1 MGTPLVGTAIITGG
15 NGSLGSEIAVAI
27 AKTQPFVHLLLLARD
42 IRSESVQNVRERIR
56 LIGPRSIEVARVD
69 LASFNSVA
77 SFAENTVERVH
88 SKDIPPVTLLINCA
102 AMSSYVTDQVTR
114 DGHDP
119 VYQTNCIAPFLLTVS
134 LLEAFRAGDGTP
146 NGGARVINIG
156 CSSISKGSLGYFE
169 DEDQA
174 SHVGRSGTPLSAKD
188 ALARVGSSKLI
199 MSAAMYALRRSLVLT
214 GNISLNIYTLDPGG
228 MVGESHLVAD
238 VPLSIRMA
246 HQTKSGLRPF
256 LRVFSKSAIN
266 KVSVPAK
273 VIAKVAFQSDTVE
286 NWGRERYYILD
297 SEYEAGSVI
306 PALRDPPQMEAL
318 LNKLMRQVEVGV
330 KGMGSPE
337 SRISRN
343 GEEKSWKKRYIGCKR
358 AVVVLTGRIREVTMR
373 SRGAKLK
380 LTDGITL
387 PGLPSPFV
395 CDRRFAYKNFAD
407 DNDTTQQPLTHYAHW
422 GPQRHHHAFANGYS
436 AYPRGGQGGTF
447 SISPHRFQ
455 PRPQPALR
463 RRRQLFQR
471 LCFIAGVSLFV
482 LLLIFPSWRAS
493 ILPVLSLGLLS
504 SSPEDLHIQTVR
516 YYDLVKMQ
524 GTASGWENGER
535 VLMCTPLRDAASH
548 LPMFFSHLRNLTYP
562 HHLIDL
568 AFLVSD
574 SKDGTMEMLSQML
587 EELQHDPDRDMSFG
601 EISVIQKD
609 FGQKVNQDVESR
621 HGFAAQAGR
630 RKLMA
635 QARNWLL
642 SATLR
647 PTHSWVYWRD
657 ADVLTAPSTII
668 EDLMRHDRDVIV
680 PNVWR
685 PLPDWLG
692 GEQPYDLN
700 SWQESETALAL
711 ADTLDED
718 AVIVEGYAEY
728 ATWRPHLAYLRDPY
742 GDPDMEMELDGV
754 GGVSIL
760 AKAKVFRSGVHFP
773 AFSFEKHAETE
784 AFGKMARRMGFSVIG
799 LPHYTIWHLYEPSVD
814 DLRHMEEMEQERK
827 QREEEERVQSERAE
841 RNKAMFQDPKIES
854 EIDNAFVRDSME
866 EAAREQPA
874 RQVSTPQDPEDSSA
888 AAGEPATAK
897 GKADD
902 VHEQQGN
909 LAKNDEAAKSS

>member
-1 MGTPLVGTAIITGG
+1 MATPLVGTAIITGG

-27 AKTQPFVHLLLLARD
+27 AKTQPFVHLMLLTRD
-42 IRSESVQNVRERIR
+42 IRSESAKNVRERIR
-56 LIGPRSIEVARVD
+56 HIGPRSVEVVKVD
-69 LASFNSVA
+69 LASFNSVV
-77 SFAENTVERVH
+77 SFAEITVERVH
-88 SKDIPPVTLLINCA
+88 NKEIPPVILLINSA
-102 AMSSYVTDQVTR
+102 AMSSYVNDQVTR

-119 VYQTNCIAPFLLTVS
+119 VYQTNCIAPLLLTVS

-156 CSSISKGSLGYFE
+156 CSAATKGSLDYF
-169 DEDQA
+169 DGQDPN
-174 SHVGRSGTPLSAKD
+174 VNPTPGAQLSAKD
-188 ALARVGSSKLI
+188 GNKRFGSSKML
-199 MSAAMYALRRSLVLT
+199 MSTAMYALRRSLVLT
-214 GNISLNIYTLDPGG
+214 ANISLNIYTLDPGG
-228 MVGESHLVAD
+228 MTGDSHLTD
-238 VPLSIRMA
+238 TLPLSVKMA
-246 HQTKSGLRPF
+246 HQTRSGLRPF

-266 KVSVPAK
+266 KASVPAK
-273 VIAKVAFQSDTVE
+273 AIARVAFQSDTVE

-306 PALRDPPQMEAL
+306 PVLRDRQRTDAL
-318 LNKLMRQVEVGV
+318 LMKLMRQIEIGV
-330 KGMGSPE
+330 KGMGSPS
-337 SRISRN
+337 SRISRL
-343 GEEKSWKKRYIGCKR
+343 SQW
-358 AVVVLTGRIREVTMR
+358 
-373 SRGAKLK
+373 
-380 LTDGITL
+380 
-387 PGLPSPFV
+387 
-395 CDRRFAYKNFAD
+395 
-407 DNDTTQQPLTHYAHW
+407 
-422 GPQRHHHAFANGYS
+422 HHALANGYT
-436 AYPRGGQGGTF
+436 AYPRGQGGTF

-463 RRRQLFQR
+463 RRRQLLQR
-471 LCFIAGVSLFV
+471 LCVIAGVSFF
-482 LLLIFPSWRAS
+482 LLILIFPSWRAS
-493 ILPVLSLGLLS
+493 VLPVLSFGLLS
-504 SSPEDLHIQTVR
+504 STDHLQIQTVR
-516 YYDLVKMQ
+516 YYDLAKVK
-524 GTASGWENGER
+524 GAASGWEHEDR

-574 SKDGTMEMLSQML
+574 SKDHTNEMLLEML
-587 EELQHDPDRDMSFG
+587 EDLQHDQDHNMPFG
-601 EISVIQKD
+601 EISVIEKD
-609 FGQKVNQDVESR
+609 FGQQVDQDVESR

-630 RKLMA
+630 RKMMA

-657 ADVLTAPSTII
+657 ADVLTAPSTIL
-668 EDLMRHDRDVIV
+668 EDLMRHDKDVIV

-700 SWQESETALAL
+700 SWQESDTALAL

-773 AFSFEKHAETE
+773 AFSFERHAETE
-784 AFGKMARRMGFSVIG
+784 GFGKMAKRMGFSVVG

-814 DLRHMEEMEQERK
+814 DLRHMEEME
-827 QREEEERVQSERAE
+827 EERILRENEEKAQAERTNRAE
-841 RNKAMFQDPKIES
+841 SYFQDPRLES
-854 EIDNAFVRDSME
+854 EIDNAFVRDALE
-866 EAAREQPA
+866 EEERNKDRTENGDSDTKAPN
-874 RQVSTPQDPEDSSA
+874 EDSA
-888 AAGEPATAK
+888 AAANKVTAQ
-897 GKADD
+897 GTDDD
-902 VHEQQGN
+902 VHDLKKPVGQKQ
-909 LAKNDEAAKSS
+909 AAKGAGD